1 MGLAIRPDLRF
12 RSRKREHSA
21 ANLFKISRFT
31 AKFSRLSG
39 DFGAVHNGLNVNVT
53 LLGIFQTHLDCIL
66 FLGTHLHT
74 FGKHFDAFWICFWD
88 IISSQFHSHFTLFFI
103 CFEAFDAYLF
113 ISNFANISILTEN
126 LRRLCK
132 EGRETIKRHSLKVN
146 GGYPWSLKSSPGCI
160 DAIYS
165 QL

>member
-1 MGLAIRPDLRF
+1 MTEPHIMQSPHLRLLQCRAIALLELHLLMKLLMQQHSRQQTCFAGCNSALQGQRFQLYAPFFCMGLAIRPDLRF

-66 FLGTHLHT
+66 FFGYT
-74 FGKHFDAFWICFWD
+74 F
-88 IISSQFHSHFTLFFI
+88 
-103 CFEAFDAYLF
+103 AY
-113 ISNFANISILTEN
+113 IW
-126 LRRLCK
+126 
-132 EGRETIKRHSLKVN
+132 ETF
-146 GGYPWSLKSSPGCI
+146 
-160 DAIYS
+160 
-165 QL
+165 